1 MRMRDIPHLFSIFY
15 YFIMHT
21 DEFFIISVV
30 LLSNYSN
37 DL

>member
-1 MRMRDIPHLFSIFY
+1 MRMRGLPHLFLIFY
-15 YFIMHT
+15 YLIMHT